1 MVLVA
6 EEWTVVERTT
16 LQRDLVR
23 IVVGDGRGRRVTLT
37 VKRELTT
44 PEALAPLI
52 EAAAAATGPVP
63 PQPPREGS

>member
-1 MVLVA
+1 MA
-6 EEWTVVERTT
+6 EQWTVVERTT

-23 IVVGDGRGRRVTLT
+23 IVAGNGRGRRVTLT

-44 PEALAPLI
+44 ADQLAPLI
-52 EAAAAATGPVP
+52 EAAAAASAPVP